1 MSERGGLLLL
11 LVTFAWFTILLFLS
25 LSRLFGERSGFG
37 ERSSDDGMC
46 RRRVVVVVVVV
57 VVVDVWFTIL
67 LGVGRVAEATS
78 EELI

>member
-46 RRRVVVVVVVV
+46 RRRVVVVVV
-57 VVVDVWFTIL
+57 DIWFTIL